1 MAVIAAILSAV
12 EFFARCQGGL
22 PKEKRCA
29 SQRISSQEEGFN
41 MITTLTALAAA
52 GYIGLLFFLGADGLQ
67 RGYGFRPLFGRFML
81 FLYSY
86 RNGVT

>member
-12 EFFARCQGGL
+12 EFFARRQGGL

-41 MITTLTALAAA
+41 MITTLTAFPFVCALMTWITLL
-52 GYIGLLFFLGADGLQ
+52 IGK
-67 RGYGFRPLFGRFML
+67 
-81 FLYSY
+81 
-86 RNGVT
+86 